1 MLGPGLAFES
11 PHCPFTKHCRPFWCL
26 CGCIA
31 DTDIESQQKEVFS
44 GVCTLAQYVLTCVA
58 EIRLQ
63 EDMDLAP
70 DFFSFFEALT
80 PRLDR
85 DPTLMC
91 ISSWNDHGQVR
102 LTSFLPRP
110 LP

>member
-1 MLGPGLAFES
+1 M
-11 PHCPFTKHCRPFWCL
+11 
-26 CGCIA
+26 
-31 DTDIESQQKEVFS
+31 
-44 GVCTLAQYVLTCVA
+44 CVA

-80 PRLDR
+80 PQLDR

-102 LTSFLPRP
+102 LTSFLPCP
-110 LP
+110 LPQGCRGLGNASV